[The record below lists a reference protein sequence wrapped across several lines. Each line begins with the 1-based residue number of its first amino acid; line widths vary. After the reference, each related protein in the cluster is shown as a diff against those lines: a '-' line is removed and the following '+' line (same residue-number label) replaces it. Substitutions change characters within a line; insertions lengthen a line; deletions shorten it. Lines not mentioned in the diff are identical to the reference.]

1 MPTAS
6 AHPDSVFPGSG
17 ALGAVLGEM
26 LAWVAIVVGVASG
39 WEGLTGV
46 GAVGIFLFPL
56 IGGLL
61 GRLLHVPPP
70 PPPAPTPSQAR
81 ASSVVAGAFVGFATT
96 LGVIAALAI
105 VAIFLLAGP
114 GGAGLWGVVG
124 VLWVLVLAL
133 PILLLLLV
141 LFTALRAHRATRRPP
156 GAGPLGAAFGEIAA
170 WVAMVLG
177 WGAGLDGLFGIGV
190 AGVFLFPLIGWSIG
204 RRIAHARYER

>member
-1 MPTAS
+1 MAASS
-6 AHPDSVFPGSG
+6 AHPDRVFPGPG

-39 WEGLTGV
+39 SEGLTGV

-56 IGGLL
+56 VGGLF
-61 GRLLHVPPP
+61 GRLLHA
-70 PPPAPTPSQAR
+70 PPPAPPPPTPSQAR

-105 VAIFLLAGP
+105 VVIFLLAVP
-114 GGAGLWGVVG
+114 GGTGGWGVIWG
-124 VLWVLVLAL
+124 LWVLLLAS
-133 PILLLLLV
+133 PVLLLLLV
-141 LFTALRAHRATRRPP
+141 LFTVLRARRATRHPP
-156 GAGPLGAAFGEIAA
+156 GAGPLGAAFGEMAA
-170 WVAMVLG
+170 WVAMILG

-190 AGVFLFPLIGWSIG
+190 VGVFLFPLIGWSIA